1 MFKRH
6 LELLVSNNL
15 KQLFY
20 NHWQLY
26 ITDEK
31 LKLSIYLSIH
41 VIITIQEELKIILLS
56 IKKKCIVER
65 TEEKRT
71 NYFNNSIYTRAR
83 SFSSHRRKSSFVA
96 KDHRPRLA

>member
-41 VIITIQEELKIILLS
+41 VIITIQEELKIILLP

-65 TEEKRT
+65 TGEKRT

-83 SFSSHRRKSSFVA
+83 SFSSHGRKSSFVA